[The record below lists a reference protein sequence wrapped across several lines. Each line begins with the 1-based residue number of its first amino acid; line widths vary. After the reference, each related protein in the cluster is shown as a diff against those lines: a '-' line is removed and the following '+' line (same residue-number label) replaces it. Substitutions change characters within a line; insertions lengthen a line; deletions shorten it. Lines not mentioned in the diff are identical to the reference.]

1 MKYSIVIP
9 AHNEA
14 GCIANAINALKAQNV
29 PRKDFEIVV
38 VDNLSTD
45 STYERAIESGADIVV
60 KENKRG
66 ANMAR
71 QAGFENSHGQ
81 IAIFLDADCIPP
93 SNWLE
98 RIEKDLNKK
107 GIAAVSGPYDYNFK
121 GVYWVINYVY
131 TNWIAPPGT
140 RILQFIFRKKAGIII
155 GGNFAARREV
165 IDAIGGLP
173 PLAFWGDDATIAMLI
188 SRKVG
193 KVLFDLKLIVRSCD
207 DRFERVGFFKLGF
220 RYMFEYIKAFF
231 NADSFNKPH

>member
-1 MKYSIVIP
+1 MRYSVIIP

-14 GCIANAINALKAQNV
+14 ENIVNAINALKAQNIQ
-29 PRKDFEIVV
+29 RKDFEIIV

-45 STYERAIESGADIVV
+45 NTYEKALEAGADIVV
-60 KENKRG
+60 KGNKKG

-71 QAGFENSHGQ
+71 QAGFENSKGQ
-81 IAIFLDADCIPP
+81 ISVFLDADCIPP
-93 SNWLE
+93 RNWLE
-98 RIEKDLNKK
+98 KITKDLSKS

-121 GVYWVINYVY
+121 GIYWVINYIY
-131 TNWIAPPGT
+131 TNWVAPPGT

-193 KVLFDLKLIVRSCD
+193 KVLFDLKLIVKSCD
-207 DRFERVGFFKLGF
+207 DRFERIGFFKLGF
-220 RYMFEYIKAFF
+220 KYLVEYIKAFF
-231 NADSFNKPH
+231 NADSFIKK